1 MPTAISSDAASSAG
15 VRKLE
20 ANAGSE
26 KSVQRSSFLGALT
39 AAALAGMSPRA
50 VRAAVPSATKRVIW
64 LQRAGSGEE
73 VVAPFCVDG
82 RTVYAPGYRQICWLM
97 RDHQVAASEGYVEID
112 IVEIEALWEVQRSL
126 ALLGIL
132 QPLVITSGFRTVQT
146 NAAIEGAARNSMH
159 LYAKAADLYV
169 PGVSM
174 RELFDACWARA
185 VSGGIGYYDDHVHL
199 DSGTRRWWVGD
210 LAVPHFAGGAS

>member
-1 MPTAISSDAASSAG
+1 M
-15 VRKLE
+15 RRL
-20 ANAGSE
+20 
-26 KSVQRSSFLGALT
+26 SFLGAIAG
-39 AAALAGMSPRA
+39 AAFAGMSPRA

-64 LQRAGSGEE
+64 LRRAGSGEE
-73 VVAPFCVDG
+73 IVTPFCVDG

-97 RDHQVAASEGYVEID
+97 RDHQVAIAEGYVQID
-112 IVEIEALWEVQRSL
+112 IVEIEALWEVQRAL

-132 QPLVITSGFRTVQT
+132 QPLVITSGYRTVQT
-146 NAAIEGAARNSMH
+146 NEAIEGAARNSMH
-159 LYAKAADLYV
+159 LYAKAADFYV

-174 RELFDACWARA
+174 RELFDVCWSRA

-210 LAVPHFAGGAS
+210 LAVPQFAPLAS